1 MATCSLLNVF
11 RGESSGNK
19 KPFRKWYGPLGKIQ
33 SLRTSAPLLALTG
46 TTTTATRKKI
56 MHLLGLNYG
65 TELVMSPNRKLV
77 KLSVEKVKNDISKSF
92 SWLCVELHMKGMSC
106 SRTLVYVRDYNSC
119 GQIYGY
125 FMRALGGKAYWPTNA
140 GTISCNR
147 IIAM

>member
-1 MATCSLLNVF
+1 
-11 RGESSGNK
+11 
-19 KPFRKWYGPLGKIQ
+19 
-33 SLRTSAPLLALTG
+33 
-46 TTTTATRKKI
+46 